1 MWMSVLVG
9 TFMNTDKLVGIF
21 ERHLVDGSKP
31 NVFRNDHRR
40 SAMEWL
46 ASERNMC
53 IRLHTVRAQPAAAGP

>member
-31 NVFRNDHRR
+31 NVFRNDNRR

-46 ASERNMC
+46 ASERK
-53 IRLHTVRAQPAAAGP
+53 HVH